1 VSLTAFD
8 GTRVLGDRSALQ
20 ALCGLADRLRR
31 AGYRNTVNLV
41 DPVAAELALGYP
53 VSCRALRPDELEALV
68 RAGAGDVEE
77 DRFVPRFTLFG
88 LGEIITLVPKD
99 DGQDPGRVYFGR
111 DSLWLADFVSRLTTA
126 GGAVADLGTGAG
138 TVAAVVAPRFD
149 VVVGTDIV
157 RRTVACAAV
166 TFALNPRRDGRPAAS
181 AVATDVAAGLAPGT
195 FALVT
200 GNPPWVPDLDHE
212 VAGPSRVFAEGGA
225 TGFELPRRFIVEGA
239 ALLAPG
245 GVMVMLALD
254 MTWADGARPLHS
266 LARGLMRLGLEV
278 SLAPTE
284 LSDLWETL
292 ERDMCSRIPQL
303 DAVSHVALVVHRPT
317 RDPARAGAGVGQAA
331 SSESRTKRKSDAN
344 SLWAT
349 NSV

>member
-1 VSLTAFD
+1 MSPTAFD
-8 GTRVLGDRSALQ
+8 GTRVLGDRAALH
-20 ALCGLADRLRR
+20 ALVGLADRLRR
-31 AGYRNTVNLV
+31 AGYSNMPSRV

-53 VSCRALRPDELEALV
+53 VSCPALGQAELEALV
-68 RAGAGDVEE
+68 RSGAGDVTE
-77 DRFVPRFTLFG
+77 DRFVPRFTLFAV
-88 LGEIITLVPKD
+88 GEIITLVPKD
-99 DGQDPGRVYFGR
+99 DGNDPGRVYFGR
-111 DSLWLADFVSRLTTA
+111 DSLWLADFASRLRTP

-149 VVVGTDIV
+149 VVVATDIV
-157 RRTVACAAV
+157 GRTAACAAL
-166 TFALNPRRDGRPAAS
+166 TFALNPRRDGTRS
-181 AVATDVAAGLAPGT
+181 ATAVVTDVAAGLAAGT

-254 MTWADGARPLHS
+254 MTWAGGVRPLHS
-266 LARGLMRLGLEV
+266 LARGLIRLGLEV
-278 SLAPTE
+278 SLAPTG
-284 LSDLWETL
+284 LSDLWDTL
-292 ERDMCSRIPQL
+292 ERDMCERIPKL
-303 DAVSHVALVVHRPT
+303 SSVSHVALVAHRPAL
-317 RDPARAGAGVGQAA
+317 DLGPGDAGAGQST
-331 SSESRTKRKSDAN
+331 SSGSRTKRNSDPN

-349 NSV
+349 SSV